1 MRITR
6 LLAAASAATVIAVL
20 TASPALA
27 HNSLTKAVPDKNAT
41 VTERP
46 EQVQLSFLQKVDP
59 KFLTIVVT
67 DAQKNKVPMDAA
79 TADGKTGTATFSQP
93 LVNGVYTV
101 AYRVVSQD
109 GHPVQGSYTFT
120 LDDPAA
126 TPSPSATPSSPPTP
140 QEAAPSTPAVE
151 TVPLSSEDTDD
162 GLGWGPII
170 AIIAGV
176 LVVGGVALFALRRR
190 KTV

>member
-6 LLAAASAATVIAVL
+6 LLAAASAATIIAVL

-41 VTERP
+41 LTERP
-46 EQVQLSFLQKVDP
+46 EQVSLSFLQKVDP
-59 KFLTIVVT
+59 EFLTIVVT
-67 DAQKNKVPMDAA
+67 DAQKAKVPMDAA
-79 TADGKTGTATFSQP
+79 KADGKTGTATFSEP

-101 AYRVVSQD
+101 AYRVVSED
-109 GHPVQGSYTFT
+109 GHPVQGSYKFT

-126 TPSPSATPSSPPTP
+126 TPSPSATATSAASSPS
-140 QEAAPSTPAVE
+140 AAPPQSAVA

-162 GLGWGPII
+162 GPGWGLIF
-170 AIIAGV
+170 AIVAGV
-176 LVVGGVALFALRRR
+176 LVIGGGALFALRRR
-190 KTV
+190 RTV